1 MGVWFGG
8 LGVWAQHCMWVICDL
23 ARRSLLLPQRVEA
36 REAREA
42 KEEATVRE
50 RVKEEPKPKQRRT
63 DEAVT

>member
-1 MGVWFGG
+1 MR
-8 LGVWAQHCMWVICDL
+8 VICDL

-36 REAREA
+36 REA
-42 KEEATVRE
+42 KEEAKVRE

>member
-1 MGVWFGG
+1 
-8 LGVWAQHCMWVICDL
+8 MWVICDL